1 MKGKTCIRKSILQDK
16 SLYLMILPGFLL
28 VLIFSYLPLLGLRLA
43 FFRFD
48 YASGLWGGKFVGLR
62 YFRSFFH
69 DPYCGRLIRNT
80 FLLSLYTLLFS
91 FPIPIIY
98 AMMANE
104 ISNRYFKKF
113 CQSVSLMPYFI
124 STVVIVGIMM
134 KLFSGNGVINMLFRK
149 VGLEEQIFFSDKR
162 WFRPLYVISEIWTNT
177 GYNSVIYI
185 AVLASVNQ
193 QLYEA
198 AMIDGANRWQKAIHI
213 TLPALM
219 PTVRVLLI
227 MALG

>member
-1 MKGKTCIRKSILQDK
+1 
-16 SLYLMILPGFLL
+16 
-28 VLIFSYLPLLGLRLA
+28 
-43 FFRFD
+43 
-48 YASGLWGGKFVGLR
+48 
-62 YFRSFFH
+62 
-69 DPYCGRLIRNT
+69 
-80 FLLSLYTLLFS
+80 
-91 FPIPIIY
+91 
-98 AMMANE
+98 
-104 ISNRYFKKF
+104 
-113 CQSVSLMPYFI
+113 
-124 STVVIVGIMM
+124 
-134 KLFSGNGVINMLFRK
+134 MLFRK

-227 MALG
+227 MALGNLMRVGFNKVFLMSTPVVYETADIIETYVYRRGLINNDYSYSTAVGLFNSMISFVVVVLANFVSKKVSQEGLF